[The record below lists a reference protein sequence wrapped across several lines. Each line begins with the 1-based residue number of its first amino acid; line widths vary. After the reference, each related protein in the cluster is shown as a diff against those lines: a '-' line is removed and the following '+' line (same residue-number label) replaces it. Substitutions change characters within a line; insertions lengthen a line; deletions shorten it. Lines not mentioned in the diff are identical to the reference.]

1 MKKKITLLFLFA
13 LTSFSVGA
21 QSPAVSFTSVPTST
35 SIGTYITINY
45 KYTLAS
51 AGKIVCGINLFNDWT
66 YISTVAYAE
75 INPAVPGTDVM
86 GTFTLLIP
94 GSTTPTANL
103 TGLENY
109 KINLELKDASN
120 TWLTGDY
127 SVQNYNFTAAVAPAV
142 SITAIPTS
150 TKVGTNL
157 VVNYKYTAATAGKV
171 TIGVTKNGGVNI
183 YDYISTVVFDQL
195 DPAIAGTDITGT
207 FTVLIPEGTTPT
219 SALTGN
225 ENYRI
230 ALELKDANNNWLTGD
245 YSVVNYNLTSSLGLN
260 DKKLVDKIAIYPNPV
275 NNVLR
280 LETSSN
286 LSDASFRIINVA
298 GQTINKPSKIN
309 NKEIDVSA
317 LSSGVYILSVSSK
330 EGNKDLKF
338 IKK

>member
-21 QSPAVSFTSVPTST
+21 QSPSVSFTSVPTST
-35 SIGTYITINY
+35 PIGTYITINY
-45 KYTLAS
+45 KYTLAT
-51 AGKIVCGINLFNDWT
+51 AGKLVCGINLFDDWT

-75 INPAVPGTDVM
+75 INPAVAGTDVV
-86 GTFTLLIP
+86 GTITLLIP
-94 GSTTPTANL
+94 GSAAPTATL
-103 TGLENY
+103 TGLQNY

-127 SVQNYNFTAAVAPAV
+127 SVQNYIFTAAVAPVV
-142 SITAIPTS
+142 SVTAIPAS

-157 VVNYKYTAATAGKV
+157 VVNYKYTAAAAGKV
-171 TIGVTKNGGVNI
+171 TIGVTKNGGVNA

-195 DPAIAGTDITGT
+195 DPAIAGTDVTGT

-219 SALTGN
+219 SALTEN

-245 YSVVNYNLTSSLGLN
+245 YSTVNYNLTSSLGLN

-330 EGNKDLKF
+330 EGNKDIKF